1 MVLQDLTCA
10 AGVDYDVRIAQP
22 YSSYDFDFIIPVGT
36 SGDTYD
42 FCVRNAEVWQSIS
55 IIRQAWKK
63 CLREMNFMLTFLTI
77 TYPERRCVHQYGVF
91 NISL

>member
-22 YSSYDFDFIIPVGT
+22 YSSYDDFDFIIPVGT

-42 FCVRNAEVWQSIS
+42 RF
-55 IIRQAWKK
+55 
-63 CLREMNFMLTFLTI
+63 
-77 TYPERRCVHQYGVF
+77 VF
-91 NISL
+91 VTLKFGKA